1 MTGGWIPRR
10 ATGLIP
16 GSRGR
21 KTMQGQLVDRM
32 RGRPLLLAEAFGIGP
47 GEVGLG
53 ESARAG
59 AANTAAPPP
68 VPLYQGIFW
77 NYTPEYYANEDA
89 YAYAGAPAGSS
100 ITKVM
105 GSSPS
110 TKAVVERL
118 GRARGLPCASDA
130 LRAAEAKVSHQVDRA
145 IV

>member
-1 MTGGWIPRR
+1 
-10 ATGLIP
+10 
-16 GSRGR
+16 
-21 KTMQGQLVDRM
+21 MQGQLVDLM
-32 RGRPLLLAEAFGIGP
+32 RGRPLLLTEAFGIGP